1 MGKRMQDNSVLC
13 KRSKGEKI
21 LFAIVFVIFLIQS
34 LTFLFAVA
42 WMLISSLKTSDE
54 FDLEKA
60 FSMPAALQWTN
71 YIMAFNELEEKGVDF
86 FGMIFNSVWYTGV
99 LTALSVFMPAVT
111 GYCFSKYKFRGR
123 DVLYAVVVASMM
135 IPLVGTTA
143 AYMKYIDFLDF
154 YNTPMYVVYTGLGT
168 GFGGS
173 FLVFYGFFKSISW
186 SYAEAVQIDG
196 GGPFTIFFKIMLPQ
210 AMPVL
215 LTYAITN
222 GIMYWNEYESV
233 LLYLPDWPT
242 LASGLFA
249 YKAEVARSDGGYP
262 VYFAGLLISMV
273 PTLVLFAA
281 FSNKIMGSISIGGLK
296 G

>member
-1 MGKRMQDNSVLC
+1 MY
-13 KRSKGEKI
+13 
-21 LFAIVFVIFLIQS
+21 AI
-34 LTFLFAVA
+34 
-42 WMLISSLKTSDE
+42 
-54 FDLEKA
+54 
-60 FSMPAALQWTN
+60 
-71 YIMAFNELEEKGVDF
+71 
-86 FGMIFNSVWYTGV
+86 
-99 LTALSVFMPAVT
+99 
-111 GYCFSKYKFRGR
+111 
-123 DVLYAVVVASMM
+123 VVASMM

-154 YNTPMYVVYTGLGT
+154 YNKPMYVVYTGLGT

-173 FLVFYGFFKSISW
+173 FLVYYGFFKSISW

-196 GGPFTIFFKIMLPQ
+196 GGPFTIFFRIMLPQ
-210 AMPVL
+210 AMPIL

-242 LASGLFA
+242 LASGLFE
-249 YKAEVARSDGGYP
+249 YKAEIARSDGGYP

-273 PTLVLFAA
+273 PTLILFAI
-281 FSNKIMGSISIGGLK
+281 FSNKIMSSISIGGLK

>member
-1 MGKRMQDNSVLC
+1 MGKRIKDNSVLC
-13 KRSKGEKI
+13 QRSGPEKI
-21 LFAIVFVIFLIQS
+21 LYNIVFVVFLIQS
-34 LTFLFAVA
+34 LTFIFAVG
-42 WMLISSLKTSDE
+42 WMIFSPLKTSDE
-54 FDLEKA
+54 FDLNKA
-60 FSMPAALQWTN
+60 FSMPAVLQWKN
-71 YIMAFNELEEKGVDF
+71 YIVAFEELEVRGVDF
-86 FGMIFNSVWYTGV
+86 FGMIFNSVWYTGI
-99 LTALSVFMPAVT
+99 LTALSAFMPAVT

-123 DVLYAVVVASMM
+123 DALYAVIVASMM

-143 AYMKYIDFLDF
+143 AYMKYIDTLNF

-168 GFGGS
+168 GLGGS
-173 FLVFYGFFKSISW
+173 FLVYYGFFKSISW

-210 AMPVL
+210 AMPIL

-233 LLYLPDWPT
+233 LLYLPDSPT

-273 PTLVLFAA
+273 PTLSLFAI